1 MSMTYADIKEYIKD
15 NLSIECDRADWT
27 MPNQR
32 EIKLILDGEVISRV
46 SFDVVQAREYEG

>member
-1 MSMTYADIKEYIKD
+1 MTTDDIKQYLKD

-32 EIKLILDGEVISRV
+32 EINLILDGEVISRV
-46 SFDVVQAREYEG
+46 SFDVVQTREYEG